1 MREIMATKKVY
12 LVDTENVGST
22 WKDLLPVKT
31 GADQIL
37 LFFTENSPYVSYSDL
52 QMILQFPDRF
62 EMIKCNPGKNGLD
75 FQLVSYL
82 GYLMKTATKANYV
95 IVSNDGGFDA
105 VVKFWQDR
113 GMSVS
118 RMNVHHVLQPNA
130 GQALANV
137 PASGTQQ
144 TSAQRRRDV
153 SSQIRNA
160 IRGRNP
166 LPRRTAAASNNSA
179 KDTSSADTL
188 SAVPKEET
196 DAVMAETAKRP
207 DPGMAAGSAAEP
219 QSGKGGM
226 ESLNTGAGDM
236 AAGTCKTADAADT
249 DSVEPAATQ
258 DFAAGDNPDGA
269 SAITTRGTGR
279 KRGRKPA
286 QNAAANR
293 NPSPED
299 TARENIGETPGAVP
313 SGNDGTEL
321 SNASP
326 ETGVTS
332 TSEAANGSAETPAQ
346 APETVDADAS
356 AATAADKPAKTT
368 RASSKKKAP
377 AAADDTPTAS
387 KAPARRQR
395 KASTAPPAQPAE
407 PAFSD
412 PENAELDFSNLTVSE
427 KAALLRKYLPKEFSE
442 HQESLDIISDIMF
455 GHDTT
460 NHHQLHLAFVKNF
473 GDEKG
478 TLIYKAFRPHLAEF
492 RA

>member
-1 MREIMATKKVY
+1 MRRSGMREIMATKKVY

-31 GADQIL
+31 GSDQIL

-52 QMILQFPDRF
+52 QLILQFPDRF

-82 GYLMKTATKANYV
+82 GYLMKTASKANYV

-105 VVKFWQDR
+105 VVKFWQER

-130 GQALANV
+130 GQAVANAAV
-137 PASGTQQ
+137 PGKQE
-144 TSAQRRRDV
+144 TSVQRRRDV
-153 SSQIRNA
+153 SSQIRKA
-160 IRGRNP
+160 VRGRRPAVSAGTGKNVP
-166 LPRRTAAASNNSA
+166 SADILSAEPREEAAAVTAETKEEPDSAVVTESAADMGSGKADEKVQNTAAEDMATAAA
-179 KDTSSADTL
+179 
-188 SAVPKEET
+188 
-196 DAVMAETAKRP
+196 
-207 DPGMAAGSAAEP
+207 
-219 QSGKGGM
+219 
-226 ESLNTGAGDM
+226 
-236 AAGTCKTADAADT
+236 KTADATDP
-249 DSVEPAATQ
+249 DSVEAPATKQAPAAGNATA
-258 DFAAGDNPDGA
+258 DTRAAA
-269 SAITTRGTGR
+269 AKGTGR

-293 NPSPED
+293 EAPPEG
-299 TARENIGETPGAVP
+299 TTQENIGEAPGTLPA
-313 SGNDGTEL
+313 GNSDTEP
-321 SNASP
+321 SNASEAAGATLTP
-326 ETGVTS
+326 ETASGG
-332 TSEAANGSAETPAQ
+332 ADTPSQ
-346 APETVDADAS
+346 TPETADADAS
-356 AATAADKPAKTT
+356 AGTAADKPAKAT
-368 RASSKKKAP
+368 RASSRKKAP
-377 AAADDTPTAS
+377 AADDAPPSAKTPA
-387 KAPARRQR
+387 KRQR
-395 KASTAPPAQPAE
+395 KTAAAPLAQPTE
-407 PAFSD
+407 PAVSD

-442 HQESLDIISDIMF
+442 NQESLDIISDIMF